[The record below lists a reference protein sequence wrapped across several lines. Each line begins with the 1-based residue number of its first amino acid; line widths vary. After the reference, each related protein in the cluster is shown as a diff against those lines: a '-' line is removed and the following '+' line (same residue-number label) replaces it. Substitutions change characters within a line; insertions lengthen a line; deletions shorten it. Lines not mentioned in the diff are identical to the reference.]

1 MNAHE
6 IVNLLLEADNP
17 SAGDSSG
24 VYIFGPHLPVTGMVK
39 QSVEQAVAQL
49 RQIGVIPQDAKN
61 TVHMLDQLVDQGY
74 TFIIKHHAG
83 NVEVIG
89 QNIPV
94 RTTSEGMEE
103 AVQLLGLEKHDKV
116 AYRKYATGTVTQMNV
131 EQVFQSSK
139 ELEQGQQANAAP
151 EQAPDNPAAVP
162 KQQQQPAPDPE
173 VGDFQL
179 LNAPLQIGVTFDR
192 QSRDGIQVVEVHPSG
207 PAAQAGIQAGDVIT
221 GTGEFV
227 TNQSRIVGPYTTKNP
242 KELEI
247 VLGMASP
254 QYPLPFRVQRG
265 GQERWFPVQPKPSE
279 KPTPKTDPLAGMRGV
294 TGEQVQRV
302 AGFNAY
308 KPKEQ
313 THQFASVEQQP
324 APPKT
329 PTQYQ
334 GARPKQ
340 TSMARQLFAG
350 QRRPQQRRL
359 KLKPNEPAPARE
371 TGHTGANVSSLT

>member
-24 VYIFGPHLPVTGMVK
+24 VYIFGPHLHPEGHVAK
-39 QSVEQAVAQL
+39 SVEQAVIHL
-49 RQIGVIPQDAKN
+49 RHFGLIPKGTPN
-61 TVHMLDQLVDQGY
+61 TVHMLDQLVDRGY

-89 QNIPV
+89 QNVPV
-94 RTTSEGMEE
+94 RTTPEGMEK
-103 AVQLLGLEKHDKV
+103 AIQLLGLEKHDKV

-131 EQVFQSSK
+131 EQVFQGSK
-139 ELEQGQQANAAP
+139 ELEQGQKASA
-151 EQAPDNPAAVP
+151 EQAPDDPAAVP

-179 LNAPLQIGVTFDR
+179 LDAPLQIGVTFDR

-227 TNQSRIVGPYTTKNP
+227 TNQSRIVGPYTTRNP

-279 KPTPKTDPLAGMRGV
+279 KVQPKKADPLAGMRST
-294 TGEQVQRV
+294 TGEQVNRV
-302 AGFNAY
+302 TGFN
-308 KPKEQ
+308 KFQPKEQ
-313 THQFASVEQQP
+313 THQFADVEQQP
-324 APPKT
+324 APPPT

-334 GARPKQ
+334 GAKPKQ

-350 QRRPQQRRL
+350 QRRPKQRRL
-359 KLKPNEPAPARE
+359 NLKPNEPAPARE
-371 TGHTGANVSSLT
+371 TGYTGANVSSLT